1 MFATLLSQHFFN
13 QCLQN
18 LIRNPKR
25 MTSKLSYYVGSIFNP
40 PSVGK
45 SNPSKT
51 SKRHKHVVCV
61 QNEASRFRIQNGQ
74 KTKKKKKMWR
84 SLYSPLSSSVTLHRD
99 ANKHE
104 NQKPLCGQTPTT
116 RKYPATFC
124 LPPTAQSRSHGA
136 VK

>member
-1 MFATLLSQHFFN
+1 MFATLLSHHFFS

-25 MTSKLSYYVGSIFNP
+25 MTSKLSYYVGSNFNP
-40 PSVGK
+40 PHHWENQTLQ
-45 SNPSKT
+45 NPLNGTNTWFVFKTKQVALESKT
-51 SKRHKHVVCV
+51 DKR
-61 QNEASRFRIQNGQ
+61 Q
-74 KTKKKKKMWR
+74 KKKMWP